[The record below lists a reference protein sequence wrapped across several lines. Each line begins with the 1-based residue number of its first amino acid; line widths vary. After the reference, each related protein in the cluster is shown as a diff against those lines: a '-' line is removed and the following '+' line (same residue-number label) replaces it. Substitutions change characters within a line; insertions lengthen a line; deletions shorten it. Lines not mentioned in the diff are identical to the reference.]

1 MSFKFTLS
9 YDNVFR
15 KKQEKQLQ
23 QKNKNKKKA
32 QKSVQIRSYPWS
44 VFFGI
49 RSEHGN
55 LRSKSA
61 NSVRMQEIWI
71 KITPYLDTFRA
82 VYASGRV
89 EFFLNDTAWLYDL

>member
-1 MSFKFTLS
+1 MFLE
-9 YDNVFR
+9 

-61 NSVRMQEIWI
+61 NSVRMQENM
-71 KITPYLDTFRA
+71 DQNNSVFGHFSRS
-82 VYASGRV
+82 VR
-89 EFFLNDTAWLYDL
+89 

>member
-1 MSFKFTLS
+1 MFLE
-9 YDNVFR
+9 N
-15 KKQEKQLQ
+15 KQEKQLQ

-61 NSVRMQEIWI
+61 NSVRMQENM
-71 KITPYLDTFRA
+71 DQNNSVFGQFSRS
-82 VYASGRV
+82 VR
-89 EFFLNDTAWLYDL
+89 

>member
-1 MSFKFTLS
+1 MFLE
-9 YDNVFR
+9 

-61 NSVRMQEIWI
+61 NSVRMQENM
-71 KITPYLDTFRA
+71 DQNNSVFGQFSRS
-82 VYASGRV
+82 VR
-89 EFFLNDTAWLYDL
+89 